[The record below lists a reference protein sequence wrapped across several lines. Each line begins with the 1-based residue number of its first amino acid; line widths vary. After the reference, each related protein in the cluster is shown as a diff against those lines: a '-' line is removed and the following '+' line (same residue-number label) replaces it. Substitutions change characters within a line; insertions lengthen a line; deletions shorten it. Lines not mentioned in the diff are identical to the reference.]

1 MNNKLSHIRP
11 AARRLSA
18 CGLALLTAL
27 SAALPAGAAEL
38 SPMRDETYYATLD
51 YYGGLMDSSVVKSIR
66 TFGSPAISDYGVYD
80 EIINLTDS
88 REAAVSGDQVS
99 FDLTGNVPEK
109 FYFEG
114 KTNRPYD
121 QFPWQ
126 LSLSYTLNGL
136 PARAEELAG
145 EKGVVEIT
153 LDALPR
159 ADASEY
165 SRNNLVLTAVSMFN
179 GDDILSLEAPGAQV
193 QLIGNLYCVLFAVL
207 PGEEQHFTIRVG
219 TEDFTYSG
227 MIFLAVPATLQQLD
241 QVADLRD
248 AKEEAEDSYHAIL
261 DSMHAILDSMEGMS
275 GSLNAAASGLDQ
287 LNQARDTVS
296 AGKDQVY
303 DSTDAALAAASTLT
317 QSLKALA
324 DLPPAEEGPE
334 EGEPLPEGEVPEPAA
349 PPEPTG
355 HLATAKQALTDTNA
369 LLNEMSE
376 NLTSLR
382 PEVEELRR
390 ILTGAKGDLTQLK
403 TYSDRLHRL
412 SGSLS
417 DDIADLTDSMDVL
430 EYALRHTSG
439 ISSVP
444 SITVSGMSVSEIRAA
459 AAEATAAHDQ
469 YLGVAD
475 QLGGMDFHTFLVQ
488 VGQKSESEAS
498 QIVQLY
504 NLSASGQLE
513 EQLEQAEAANG
524 MIGSVNNKITEIN
537 GMVDD
542 LAKPAGRVNSDLTDV
557 LNELDGLNYILSD
570 LTNDK
575 ELSVIQNGQ
584 DAADLALRLSEHL
597 DTALDQLESLTGI
610 MNTYD
615 PHIQQALTDAQ
626 TTVLAATASLEGLT
640 GAVRSAEDLMRR
652 SGPDLDQGTKR
663 TLSGVSASLRKA
675 TSGLSQTH
683 TIRSAM
689 DTVDALVSDQWDSHT
704 GQDNNVLLMDAGA
717 APVSLTDPRN
727 GEVNSIQYI
736 MRTQEITQPEPEEE
750 PLETVQK
757 DAGTFW
763 SRVAAMF
770 RDIWNAIIGI
780 FS

>member
-296 AGKDQVY
+296 AGKNQVY

-355 HLATAKQALTDTNA
+355 HLATAKPARGGGAPAHPHRGQGRPDPAEDL
-369 LLNEMSE
+369 
-376 NLTSLR
+376 LR
-382 PEVEELRR
+382 PAPPPLGQPERR
-390 ILTGAKGDLTQLK
+390 HRGPDRQHGRAGVRPAPHQRDLLCA
-403 TYSDRLHRL
+403 LHHGQRHVGVGNPGG
-412 SGSLS
+412 GS
-417 DDIADLTDSMDVL
+417 
-430 EYALRHTSG
+430 RGHRRPRP
-439 ISSVP
+439 VP
-444 SITVSGMSVSEIRAA
+444 GR
-459 AAEATAAHDQ
+459 
-469 YLGVAD
+469 
-475 QLGGMDFHTFLVQ
+475 GG
-488 VGQKSESEAS
+488 
-498 QIVQLY
+498 
-504 NLSASGQLE
+504 
-513 EQLEQAEAANG
+513 
-524 MIGSVNNKITEIN
+524 
-537 GMVDD
+537 
-542 LAKPAGRVNSDLTDV
+542 PAGR
-557 LNELDGLNYILSD
+557 
-570 LTNDK
+570 
-575 ELSVIQNGQ
+575 
-584 DAADLALRLSEHL
+584 H
-597 DTALDQLESLTGI
+597 
-610 MNTYD
+610 
-615 PHIQQALTDAQ
+615 
-626 TTVLAATASLEGLT
+626 
-640 GAVRSAEDLMRR
+640 
-652 SGPDLDQGTKR
+652 
-663 TLSGVSASLRKA
+663 
-675 TSGLSQTH
+675 GLSYLPGPGGTEV
-683 TIRSAM
+683 RVGGLP
-689 DTVDALVSDQWDSHT
+689 DCPAL
-704 GQDNNVLLMDAGA
+704 
-717 APVSLTDPRN
+717 
-727 GEVNSIQYI
+727 
-736 MRTQEITQPEPEEE
+736 
-750 PLETVQK
+750 
-757 DAGTFW
+757 
-763 SRVAAMF
+763 
-770 RDIWNAIIGI
+770 
-780 FS
+780 